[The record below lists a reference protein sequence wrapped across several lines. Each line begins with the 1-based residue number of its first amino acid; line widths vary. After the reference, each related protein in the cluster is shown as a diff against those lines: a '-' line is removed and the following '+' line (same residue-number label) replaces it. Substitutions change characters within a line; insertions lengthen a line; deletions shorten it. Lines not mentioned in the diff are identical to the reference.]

1 MEHEV
6 VVRQQMTESYLL
18 GELQEKD
25 REEFEAHFFDCPE
38 CARDVRA
45 AALFLEQS
53 KMLMAEELVHQ
64 PLPSPSTDMAAVHRP
79 AQKSK
84 AGWFSWLRP
93 AFAVPALAMLLAVIG
108 VQQYRL
114 QHTQSGPQLLPLASV
129 NIGTW
134 GGSETHDQIE
144 LSAPDQ
150 GFLLFVKI
158 PPDNYPKHAAEL
170 YNPAGK
176 PEWSLTFPTNSGQD
190 EALRVPGAQR
200 AAGTYKLVV
209 SGVTSQGVSTP
220 VGQALFDLKIQDGQN
235 QKLPE

>member
-18 GELQEKD
+18 GELQDKD

-45 AALFLEQS
+45 AALFVEQS
-53 KMLMAEELVHQ
+53 KMLLAEQ
-64 PLPSPSTDMAAVHRP
+64 PSASTHP
-79 AQKSK
+79 APLREAKSRSNS
-84 AGWFSWLRP
+84 GWLSWLRP
-93 AFAVPALAMLLAVIG
+93 AFAVPALALLLAVIG

-114 QHTQSGPQLLPLASV
+114 QHKQVGPQLLPLASI

-134 GGSETHDQIE
+134 GASEAHDQIE
-144 LSAPDQ
+144 LAAPNQ
-150 GFLLFVKI
+150 SFLLLVKI
-158 PPDNYPKHAAEL
+158 PPDNCPEHTAEL

-176 PEWSLTFPTNSGQD
+176 PEWSLTFPTNPGQD
-190 EALRVPGAQR
+190 QALQVPGALR

-209 SGVTSQGVSTP
+209 NGVTSQGVSTP
-220 VGQALFDLKIQDGQN
+220 VGQALFDVKIRD
-235 QKLPE
+235 